1 MSEDVFGG
9 YGVRI
14 ELPSDADF
22 LKVKESLTRIGIASK
37 RENVLYQSCH
47 ILHKRKQYAIVH
59 FKELFELDGKE
70 SDINEEDIKRRNSIV
85 KVLEEWGLV
94 RVVDK
99 DKLAKFE
106 TSLRHIKILK
116 FGEKKDWVLKEK
128 YKVGKKK

>member
-14 ELPSDADF
+14 ELPSEADF
-22 LKVKESLTRIGIASK
+22 LKIKESLTRIGIASK

-59 FKELFELDGKE
+59 FKELFELDGKT
-70 SDINEEDIKRRNSIV
+70 SDISVEDIKRRNSIV
-85 KVLEEWGLV
+85 RVLEEWGLV
-94 RVVDK
+94 KVVDK
-99 DKLAKFE
+99 EKIVGE

-116 FGEKKDWVLKEK
+116 FSEKKDWVLKEK